1 MATKRRIIVLVAAS
15 VLATALASA
24 AGGLKVN
31 HHRRQTIDQP
41 TGDLVCAQTPGSMA
55 HNATVGA
62 KGDKP
67 AGACPAGMVEVEG
80 DYCPAAEQIC
90 EKYIDEKRDR
100 CERFRTKV
108 RCYGKPRAHHFCMDR
123 YEYPNEEGTKP
134 VVAVTWEEAK
144 ASCTADDKRLCTAEE
159 WTTACEGPERLPH
172 PYGFERDV
180 TACNIDRSYIMPN
193 DEAYKNSKTRGA
205 EVRRLSQS
213 EPSGA
218 RPRCVSPYGVY
229 DMTGNLDEWVLNEN
243 GSIMGPEH
251 ESGLKG
257 GYWARVR
264 NRCRPMT
271 TDHNRWHSGYQIGY
285 RCCSN
290 AQSPQAT
297 AEPPPAAE
305 NRVAVPLAN
314 ESTLLCLNP
323 EPAGRRVRASAAPG

>member
-1 MATKRRIIVLVAAS
+1 MAAKRRIVVPAIAS
-15 VLATALASA
+15 VLVIGTAVASA
-24 AGGLKVN
+24 AGGLRVN
-31 HHRRQTIDQP
+31 RHAARQTIDQP
-41 TGDLVCAQTPGSMA
+41 TDAPFCALSEANPTPASVANSATPGASSD
-55 HNATVGA
+55 GS
-62 KGDKP
+62 
-67 AGACPAGMVEVEG
+67 AGACPTGMVEIEG

-90 EKYIDEKRDR
+90 VKYIDEKRDR
-100 CERFRTKV
+100 CESFRTKV

-144 ASCTADDKRLCTAEE
+144 ASCTQQGKRLCTAEE

-172 PYGFERDV
+172 PYGFERDA
-180 TACNIDRSYIMPN
+180 TACNLDRPYIMP
-193 DEAYKNSKTRGA
+193 DDQAYKNPKTRAA
-205 EVRRLSQS
+205 EVSRLSQS

-229 DMTGNLDEWVLNEN
+229 DMTGNVDEWVLNEN
-243 GSIMGPEH
+243 GSITGPEY

-257 GYWARVR
+257 GYWAPVR

-290 AQSPQAT
+290 VQT
-297 AEPPPAAE
+297 RDRAAE
-305 NRVAVPLAN
+305 SSTEQSQQPLPVPQ
-314 ESTLLCLNP
+314 S
-323 EPAGRRVRASAAPG
+323 